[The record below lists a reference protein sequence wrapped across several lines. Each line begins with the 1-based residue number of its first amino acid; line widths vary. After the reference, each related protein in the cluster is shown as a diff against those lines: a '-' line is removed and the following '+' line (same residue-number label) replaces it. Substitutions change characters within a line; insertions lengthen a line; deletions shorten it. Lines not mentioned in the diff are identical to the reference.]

1 MRFLARHDTLI
12 AIIGTAVLT
21 VGYYWGIVSP
31 NRLRAQKIENEIAQ
45 AHAMIGAIP
54 SILTE
59 RTELQQ
65 RLDAERERSAI
76 RDIALPAESHVSD
89 VLHQVTSLAI
99 QSGLSINR
107 LEPLPSVDFAVYTSH
122 PFHLSCRGTF
132 ADVSRFLKG
141 MEQQKRLVTFGNA
154 DFTRGNEGPD
164 AEGARRLIQANLHFN
179 VYSRHAESTKVAENT
194 ISPGRESSD
203 N

>member
-21 VGYYWGIVSP
+21 VGYYWGIVGP
-31 NRLRAQKIENEIAQ
+31 GRAQAQKIESEIAQ
-45 AHAMIGAIP
+45 AHAMIGEIP
-54 SILTE
+54 NILTE
-59 RTELQQ
+59 RTALQQ
-65 RLDAERERSAI
+65 RLDIERERSAT
-76 RDIALPAESHVSD
+76 REVALPTESHVSD
-89 VLHQVTSLAI
+89 VLHQVTRLAL

-107 LEPLPSVDFAVYTSH
+107 LEPLPSAEFAVYTLH

-132 ADVSRFLKG
+132 ADVTRFLKG

-154 DFTRGNEGPD
+154 DFTRGNEGPEAD
-164 AEGARRLIQANLHFN
+164 GARRLIQANLHFN

-194 ISPGRESSD
+194 ISPGCGSSD

>member
-12 AIIGTAVLT
+12 AIIGTAILT
-21 VGYYWGIVSP
+21 AGYYWGIVRPS
-31 NRLRAQKIENEIAQ
+31 RLQAQKIENEIAQ
-45 AHAMIGAIP
+45 AHAMISEIP

-65 RLDAERERSAI
+65 RLEAEREQSAT
-76 RDIALPAESHVSD
+76 RDVALPTESHVSD

-107 LEPLPSVDFAVYTSH
+107 LEPLPSVEFAVYTSH

-141 MEQQKRLVTFGNA
+141 MEQQKRLVTFGNT
-154 DFTRGNEGPD
+154 DLTRGNEGPD
-164 AEGARRLIQANLHFN
+164 ADGGRRMIQANLHFN
-179 VYSRHAESTKVAENT
+179 VYSRHAESTKIAENT
-194 ISPGRESSD
+194 ISPSRGSSD